1 MYGYLIWTQNG
12 GLDAAMPQ
20 WLGHLLQPKG
30 SAAQVKLAED
40 NARKAFAKACPSQD
54 PLSKQLNPQ
63 SMLAL
68 FSRVEPGLLSFGMA
82 VWLAHHRLQ
91 PLELKVR
98 TVTLEALVSDQ
109 LSDLDLTADL
119 QRMQDD
125 MKAMATLIPDAT
137 LAMDIRKYT
146 AQMLLNM
153 LQQHS
158 VFAKTL
164 NAPLSQILFSL
175 PPGLKPQQP
184 IIQAVLWDVV
194 CSRPAGQRAAALAPF
209 RALIAQGKGRL
220 LLDAPKRCAARL
232 KFMLPA
238 PLFYDA
244 LCLMVKEAI
253 EPDARPLDEII
264 DTHSDQAG
272 DLYNTA
278 LNAARRA
285 TMEAVAAGVN
295 LGDKTT
301 SSGEALLAFYRDRE
315 LSNRMRTRN
324 TLQLARSRKN
334 TAPGQQT
341 EQEKAQTAVIQAWSL
356 QQVAQWIEGP
366 IAPPK
371 AKPVPIDRKAI
382 LQAQQKPTGSSAKT
396 PKAPQKAPPD
406 ALTAADVD
414 QAIREALSATAS
426 FLLGEIS
433 DLLAPAKL
441 LQADLQLITH
451 CTQLQP
457 ALQEVADGRKN
468 LQEDATIALL
478 GQAEEAVIQLR
489 EGIKSA
495 ASSAKLQQDF
505 RNALTVALHAEPLE
519 LGKRH
524 GGQVAFRAQVEDW
537 SFVSENFHNRWLPHV
552 KDILVNGA
560 PTLLAPNQAVALY
573 VTGSSLSGYAFDVSV
588 HLWQRYRT
596 SQSKPSTESGPLP
609 PMNTAEWFDTRTT
622 CCVLHIPAK

>member
-1 MYGYLIWTQNG
+1 MRNTGAAFSFLSEAG
-12 GLDAAMPQ
+12 GWQRWFFTIIAVAI
-20 WLGHLLQPKG
+20 
-30 SAAQVKLAED
+30 S
-40 NARKAFAKACPSQD
+40 C
-54 PLSKQLNPQ
+54 
-63 SMLAL
+63 ML
-68 FSRVEPGLLSFGMA
+68 A

-209 RALIAQGKGRL
+209 RALIAQGKGSL

-301 SSGEALLAFYRDRE
+301 SSVEALLAFYRDRE

-371 AKPVPIDRKAI
+371 AKPVPIVLFGTDYWKR
-382 LQAQQKPTGSSAKT
+382 
-396 PKAPQKAPPD
+396 
-406 ALTAADVD
+406 
-414 QAIREALSATAS
+414 
-426 FLLGEIS
+426 LLNL
-433 DLLAPAKL
+433 DLLVEEGTISEEDLKL
-441 LQADLQLITH
+441 FVFLDDPQLAWEHIMKFYDL
-451 CTQLQP
+451 P
-457 ALQEVADGRKN
+457 
-468 LQEDATIALL
+468 
-478 GQAEEAVIQLR
+478 
-489 EGIKSA
+489 
-495 ASSAKLQQDF
+495 
-505 RNALTVALHAEPLE
+505 
-519 LGKRH
+519 
-524 GGQVAFRAQVEDW
+524 QV
-537 SFVSENFHNRWLPHV
+537 
-552 KDILVNGA
+552 
-560 PTLLAPNQAVALY
+560 
-573 VTGSSLSGYAFDVSV
+573 
-588 HLWQRYRT
+588 
-596 SQSKPSTESGPLP
+596 
-609 PMNTAEWFDTRTT
+609 
-622 CCVLHIPAK
+622 